1 MASFN
6 DNFNEYECCTCN
18 NLTEEY
24 FRINFNEEIIKIS
37 IKQDSNVEINE
48 NLKKKVYDNKIVYVK
63 KKINNVELSL
73 DQLIHIEVHNKDNK
87 LYYGITFDTNSFF
100 IVNKKHKKYCFFEY
114 VKNKAITFNFKKIN
128 NNRISLSSIYLSYK
142 I

>member
-1 MASFN
+1 MALFN

-24 FRINFNEEIIKIS
+24 FKINFNEDKIKIS
-37 IKQDSNVEINE
+37 IKQDSNVEIKE

-87 LYYGITFDTNSFF
+87 LYYGITFDSN
-100 IVNKKHKKYCFFEY
+100 
-114 VKNKAITFNFKKIN
+114 
-128 NNRISLSSIYLSYK
+128 
-142 I
+142 

>member
-1 MASFN
+1 MTSFN

-24 FRINFNEEIIKIS
+24 FKINFNEDKIKIS
-37 IKQDSNVEINE
+37 IKQDFNVEINE

-73 DQLIHIEVHNKDNK
+73 DKLIHIEVHNKNNE
-87 LYYGITFDTNSFF
+87 LYYGITFDSNSFF
-100 IVNKKHKKYCFFEY
+100 IVNKKHKKYCYVEY
-114 VKNKAITFNFKKIN
+114 VPNKAITFNFKKIN
-128 NNRISLSSIYLSYK
+128 NNRISVSSIYLSYK